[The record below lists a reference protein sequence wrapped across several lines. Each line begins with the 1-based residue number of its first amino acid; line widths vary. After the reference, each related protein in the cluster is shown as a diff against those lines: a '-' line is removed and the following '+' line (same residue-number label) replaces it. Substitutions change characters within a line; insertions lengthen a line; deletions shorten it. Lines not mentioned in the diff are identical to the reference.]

1 MQDDFAAVDI
11 PAGPNPRADALFAA
25 VYDEL
30 RGLAQRQF
38 SRERAGHT
46 LRPTALVH
54 EAYLKIAR
62 QPGIAWNDDAHF
74 VALAARAMRQ
84 VLIDHSRRRG
94 AARRPQQRV
103 STDPDSLLVTE
114 DVTVSDFVAI
124 DEALERLAQRP
135 PNGARQARLVEW
147 VWLGG
152 MSFTDAARELGI
164 DRRTAHR
171 DWAFARTWLARELKG
186 E

>member
-1 MQDDFAAVDI
+1 MLDEPVAARSAAEVKHDS
-11 PAGPNPRADALFAA
+11 DKLFAA
-25 VYDEL
+25 VYGEL
-30 RGLAQRQF
+30 RGLAKRQF
-38 SRERAGHT
+38 ACERLGHT

-84 VLIDHSRRRG
+84 VLIDHARRRG

-103 STDPDSLLVTE
+103 SVDPDSILVSE

-124 DEALERLAQRP
+124 DGALERLAQRP
-135 PNGARQARLVEW
+135 PNGARQAKLVEW

-171 DWAFARTWLARELKG
+171 DWAFSRTWLARELKG

>member
-25 VYDEL
+25 VDDEL

-84 VLIDHSRRRG
+84 VLIYHSRRRG

-103 STDPDSLLVTE
+103 STDPDSILVTE

-124 DEALERLAQRP
+124 RP
-135 PNGARQARLVEW
+135 PLSRVVSNE
-147 VWLGG
+147 
-152 MSFTDAARELGI
+152 
-164 DRRTAHR
+164 
-171 DWAFARTWLARELKG
+171 
-186 E
+186 